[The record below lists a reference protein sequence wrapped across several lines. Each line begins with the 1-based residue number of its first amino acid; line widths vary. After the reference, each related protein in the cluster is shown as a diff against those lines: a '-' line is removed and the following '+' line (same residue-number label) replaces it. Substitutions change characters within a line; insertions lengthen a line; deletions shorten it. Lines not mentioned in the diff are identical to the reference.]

1 MRPPSFIRGSNFCGC
16 ADQAESCWGRFPRF
30 AANVAKNFC
39 VFRDTLNPIGR
50 CRFEVRPATAW
61 RHSPFSW
68 SPRRSRRFVP
78 RPCFFISG
86 GALWLDAD
94 LAKSRL
100 RQRIMLGVIT
110 VLTIELICLIHL
122 LSLFAGVSFWGER
135 SQPLRRE
142 LLGSL
147 RRGRRWPRPSE
158 TSEQAVPCRLG
169 Q

>member
-1 MRPPSFIRGSNFCGC
+1 MITLLLALFRQRAAVFTLAGC

-39 VFRDTLNPIGR
+39 VFRDMLNPIGR
-50 CRFEVRPATAW
+50 CRFEVLVGLRNDPAASC
-61 RHSPFSW
+61 R
-68 SPRRSRRFVP
+68 
-78 RPCFFISG
+78 RPCLFISG
-86 GALWLDAD
+86 SALWLDAD

-158 TSEQAVPCRLG
+158 TSGQAVPCRLG